1 MQVISGQKLSYDGSP
16 FNDVSREHKEKIM
29 KGERYWNGSQEIDNY
44 YIQKMRDKAT
54 RYIAEHP
61 NDPKPI
67 KKEDM

>member
-1 MQVISGQKLSYDGSP
+1 
-16 FNDVSREHKEKIM
+16 M